1 MASAKRPQAHALGV
15 WIVNQHRTFVR
26 TDKLHTN
33 EAGLLVVVADM
44 LLAVGMEGADGD
56 AVRFDSMVML
66 DGVSQRIR
74 GSAGEGSSKQQ
85 GWQHRLFHHFE
96 HAFHALL
103 AVALEEQQLI
113 LAIKM
118 VLADGCGNEA
128 NSLGIAGQALIY
140 RDACLGRLDND
151 GMGNQTPF
159 HTDGQ
164 LYRYIHL
171 DDHVVRLEKI
181 TPAFNPYALYAI
193 DGDG

>member
-1 MASAKRPQAHALGV
+1 MRAYEFHAHETG
-15 WIVNQHRTFVR
+15 F
-26 TDKLHTN
+26 
-33 EAGLLVVVADM
+33 LVVIADM
-44 LLAVGMEGADGD
+44 LLDIGMEGADGD

-66 DGVSQRIR
+66 NGVSQRIR
-74 GSAGEGSSKQQ
+74 GSAGEGSGKQQ
-85 GWQHRLFHHFE
+85 GWQQRLFHHFE

-128 NSLGIAGQALIY
+128 DSLGVAGQALIY
-140 RDACLGRLDND
+140 RDARLGRLDND

-159 HTDGQ
+159 HTDDQ

-193 DGDG
+193 GGDG